1 MNRASISID
10 VDAIGCYHAIH
21 GLAAPENDPIYS
33 AALPRFLDAMEA
45 RGLTATLFVVGQ
57 DLQVES
63 HRRLIAQAAAQGH
76 EIASHS
82 YRHDYGMSQK
92 ARAEIDADLERASA
106 AIEGACGKRPQGFR
120 APGYNQSEAL
130 LDAVEAAGLL
140 YDSSYFPTPAYFAA
154 RAAAIGLYRVKG
166 RPSHSLVGDVREFAA
181 PRTPFKPAR
190 GARHRPA
197 RRGEDER
204 DLVELPMAVASR
216 LRLPWLGTTI
226 ALAHDTVS
234 STLTKRALGFRDGP
248 VVLELHAMEF
258 LGEDDG
264 VEPALIAAQPDLQ
277 VPLADKLRRLGA
289 AFDAMAEAKNV
300 VTMEELARDAHAA
313 L

>member
-1 MNRASISID
+1 MERASISID

-21 GLAAPENDPIYS
+21 GLSAPEQDPIYS
-33 AALPRFLDAMEA
+33 HALPRFLDAMRT
-45 RGLTATLFVVGQ
+45 RGLSATLFVVGQ
-57 DLQVES
+57 DLDDDA
-63 HRRLIAQAAAQGH
+63 HRQCIADAAAQGH

-82 YRHDYGMSQK
+82 HRHDYGMSQSP
-92 ARAEIDADLERASA
+92 RAEIDADLERANA
-106 AIEGACGKRPQGFR
+106 AIEDACGKRPRGFR

-130 LDAVEAAGLL
+130 LDAVEAAGML

-181 PRTPFKPAR
+181 PRTPFRPAR
-190 GARHRPA
+190 GARYRPA
-197 RRGEDER
+197 RRGEEAR
-204 DLVELPMAVASR
+204 ELVELPMAVSSR

-226 ALAHDTVS
+226 ALANDRVS
-234 STLTKRALGFRDGP
+234 STLTKRALHFRKGP

-258 LGEDDG
+258 LGADDG
-264 VEPALIAAQPDLQ
+264 VDPALIAAQPDLQ
-277 VPLADKLRRLGA
+277 VPLDDKLRRLGA
-289 AFDAMAEAKNV
+289 AFDAMAAAKDV
-300 VTMEELARDAHAA
+300 VTMEELATEARAT